1 MATRRPSDPLRR
13 IFPAFPTGAASR
25 RRAARAWPWARP
37 AGTLAASGG
46 APELGMWGARPLAE
60 LAPRA
65 GRLQSPPPG
74 PLSALPLALRVP
86 HASTPFPLPP
96 GWKRG

>member
-1 MATRRPSDPLRR
+1 MATRGLSDPLRR
-13 IFPAFPTGAASR
+13 IFLAFPPGAASR

-46 APELGMWGARPLAE
+46 APEPGMWAERPLAE

-74 PLSALPLALRVP
+74 LLSALPLALRVP
-86 HASTPFPLPP
+86 LPP